1 MKEQEQE
8 MFNEVALL
16 KDMDHPNILKLFE
29 LYQDDKNYFL
39 VTEYLTGG
47 ELLDKVAKTKF
58 LSEKLAA

>member
-29 LYQDDKNYFL
+29 LY
-39 VTEYLTGG
+39 
-47 ELLDKVAKTKF
+47 
-58 LSEKLAA
+58 